1 MALDISGIGNVG
13 EFFSQHYL
21 DALLEKDL
29 KDTLARWAKRKA
41 DDKLATP
48 QERLARL
55 ADPYFRLAARAEGV
69 TSPRERLEL
78 SEGFHAEL
86 LAALGYER
94 KPATALLDDDRVV
107 PVLYAE
113 QQNQNPWLWI
123 VEAPFPQSA
132 DHADPFGETP
142 LPVQVARFIQDSAG
156 ADGPAPELASESWRE
171 LFDGPIFRA
180 ESPPRWVIFLAGSD
194 VFLLDRD
201 KWHQGKYL
209 HFQLG
214 RLLGL
219 RDPKALQATVGLL
232 HREVLVPEGGQSLLE
247 KLDEESHRHAFAVS
261 TDLKLGA
268 QKAIEL
274 LGNEAVRYRLEVLKL
289 KTYDDG
295 LDVRELTRE
304 CITYLYRLLFLFYV
318 EARGSELG
326 VVPMSS
332 DAYRD
337 GYSLE
342 SLRALELVALT
353 TDEARNGTYISDSL
367 RRLFHLI
374 QRGHGRAQTA
384 FDFSGPDDNR
394 QPEALHATFTL
405 RGLRSPLFDEERT
418 PILRAVKFR
427 NQVLQAVLQLLS
439 LSKEGKGKSRGR
451 ISYAQLGINQLG
463 AVYEGLLS
471 YTGFFA
477 AEELFEVRDEK
488 EVDDEGA
495 RTYFVPAS
503 KVDAYKKSELVKD
516 EFGRP
521 GKHAKGTF
529 LFRLSGR
536 DRERSASYYTP
547 EVLTRCLTKYTLKV
561 RLGEPLLPE
570 DDTPELRA
578 QRVSADEIL
587 KLTLC
592 EPAMGSGAF
601 LNEAVTQLAEKY
613 LEKKQQELGKSIPAE
628 QYQAELAKV
637 KYHFVVHNT
646 YGVDLNPLATELG
659 KISLWLNVL
668 QEGVEAPYLDQRL
681 AVGNSLIGARR
692 EVFPV
697 HLLTARGS
705 SNGTWLT
712 AVPERVPL
720 RDPSAAPGDDLRF
733 PPRPKNT
740 VYHFLLPDS
749 GMVAY
754 ADDDV
759 VKDLRAEQAE
769 QLRNWRKA
777 QQQPF
782 TDSEVTRLLVISDR
796 IEVLWQN
803 WAKERIE
810 RQQNLRQPIQLWG
823 QPANEQVKAGMV
835 KPDARPRF
843 RSVEEC
849 EDFVGGR
856 KNASGPALQLVMDY
870 WCALWFWPVLDA
882 ELAPTRD
889 QWVADVEAI
898 LEGGAAAVQPASQQT
913 TVPETGLA
921 ARLAV
926 VWRVAVEQRFFHW
939 QVAFAEAFALR
950 GGMDLFLGNPPWLKM
965 EWSEAGILGDAEP
978 TVNLHRL
985 SAKQVS
991 DRRRALVSSG
1001 TMAKAY
1007 LGELANTQGQS
1018 AFMVSRVNH
1027 PLLHGVQGNLYKCFL
1042 EKAWQNSSPGAAV
1055 GLWHQTGMFDDP
1067 HGGRFRAAFYAR
1079 ARLALSFKN
1088 ELKLFQEIGNQRT
1101 FCMTVSTGHP
1111 QDHSLRVLSNLFH
1124 PRTVDECFRHDGLGP
1139 VPGIKDDQGDWDLRG
1154 HRTRLV
1160 CVGAAELSLFSRLFD
1175 DSETPDTQARLPI
1188 VHSVEILQVLL
1199 RFGRNQRS
1207 LGDLKEGE
1215 DFLCIS
1221 EDLHESRQQEDGTIR
1236 RATQVADSPAGWV
1249 ISGPHFYV
1257 GTPFNKTPNE
1267 GCSNKNDYSNLD
1279 LTELPLDY
1287 LPRTNHVPGV
1297 SPQEFERGTPSWRG
1311 QPVTRFYRWICRKML
1326 PPTGERTLAAA
1337 IIPPGP
1343 RHIDSGFS
1351 VAFSSLSQLCEFGAL
1366 CSSLP
1371 LDFWTKTTG
1380 KTNFRN
1386 ELALHLPLATLGA
1399 EQLRNRA
1406 LRLNCLTTHYA
1417 DLWQEVGTKDIAK
1430 DGFAKQDPRLPS
1442 WKRLTTK
1449 WTHDSALRTPYER
1462 RQALV
1467 ELDALA
1473 ALSLGLTLEQLQLI
1487 YRVQFPVLQQYERET
1502 YYDQRG
1508 KIVFTTNRGLSGVGV
1523 TRKEWEQIQHAQAGD
1538 KLPAFAKDGGGAF
1551 VPPFDSCDRE
1561 ADMAQ
1566 AFRHF
1571 QDRLAEDSV
1580 DDLPT
1585 VIPTV
1590 SDTADATLFIC
1601 ALLHASGGTAIRNDL
1616 AHAFVL
1622 RAHPDMMKRLAPGSL
1637 TREVAHWVSTGGSRS
1652 VKAGVLAST
1661 LSELTDRGGVS
1672 PGTNGEGRAAVSTN
1686 SRTPAEEKIDPW
1698 FRFEAG
1704 LVMKVLRA
1712 QSEEKRA
1719 VIDNSL
1725 SGADRKLLER
1735 AG

>member
-55 ADPYFRLAARAEGV
+55 ADPYFRAAAKAESL
-69 TSPRERLEL
+69 TSPSDRLEP
-78 SEGFHAEL
+78 SQSFHADL
-86 LAALGYER
+86 LGALGYER
-94 KPATALLDDDRVV
+94 SPTAVLLDDDRVV

-113 QQNQNPWLWI
+113 QQNQKPWLWI
-123 VEAPFPQSA
+123 VEAPFPQNA
-132 DHADPFGETP
+132 DDADPFGESP
-142 LPVQVARFIQDSAG
+142 LPLQLPVAAPDTGSSG
-156 ADGPAPELASESWRE
+156 SAPELARESWRE

-180 ESPPRWVIFLAGSD
+180 ENPPRWVVFLAGSD

-247 KLDEESHRHAFAVS
+247 KLDEESHKHAFAVS

-332 DAYRD
+332 DAYRL

-342 SLRALELVALT
+342 TLRDLELVSLT
-353 TDEARNGTYISDSL
+353 TDEARNGTYLSESL

-384 FDFSGPDDNR
+384 FDFSQPNEDSE
-394 QPEALHATFTL
+394 PEALHATFTL

-418 PILRAVKFR
+418 PILRAVKFK
-427 NQVLQAVLQLLS
+427 NQVLQEVLQLLS

-488 EVDDEGA
+488 EIDDESA

-503 KVDAYKKSELVKD
+503 KVDAYKKEELVKD
-516 EFGRP
+516 EFKRP
-521 GKHAKGTF
+521 KKHAKGTF
-529 LFRLSGR
+529 LFRLAGR

-570 DDTPELRA
+570 DDTPELSA
-578 QRVSADEIL
+578 QRLSADEIL

-601 LNEAVTQLAEKY
+601 LNEAVSQLAEKY
-613 LEKKQQELGKSIPAE
+613 LEKKQQELGQTIPAE

-692 EVFPV
+692 EVFAA

-705 SNGTWLT
+705 TSDTWLT
-712 AVPERVPL
+712 AIPDRVPL
-720 RDPSAAPGDDLRF
+720 RDPSAPPGDDLRF
-733 PPRPKNT
+733 SPRPKNT

-769 QLRNWRKA
+769 HLRSWRKA

-782 TDSEVTRLLVISDR
+782 TEAEVTRLLALSDR
-796 IEVLWQN
+796 IDALWQS
-803 WAKERIE
+803 WAEERIE
-810 RQQNLRQPIQLWG
+810 RQLNLRQPIHLWG
-823 QPANEQVKAGMV
+823 QPANEQVKAGLA

-849 EDFVGGR
+849 EDYISGR
-856 KNASGPALQLVMDY
+856 KKPAGSQFQLIMDY

-882 ELAPTRD
+882 QLAPTRD
-889 QWVADVEAI
+889 HWLDDVETI
-898 LEGGAAAVQPASQQT
+898 LEGGAAALQPASQKAAGA
-913 TVPETGLA
+913 ETGLA

-926 VWRVAVEQRFFHW
+926 VRRVAAEQRFFHW
-939 QVAFAEAFALR
+939 QVAFAEVFAQR
-950 GGMDLFLGNPPWLKM
+950 GGVDVFLGNPPWIKL
-965 EWSEAGILGDAEP
+965 EWSEAGVLGDVDP
-978 TVNLHRL
+978 LLNLRNQ
-985 SAKQVS
+985 SAKQVT
-991 DRRRALVSSG
+991 DRRREVLSSKSL
-1001 TMAKAY
+1001 ADVY
-1007 LGELANTQGQS
+1007 LAELGSTQGQGS
-1018 AFMVSRVNH
+1018 FIAAGTNY
-1027 PLLHGVQGNLYKCFL
+1027 PLLVGVHANLYKCFL
-1042 EKAWQNSSPGAAV
+1042 ERLGAIV
-1055 GLWHQTGMFDDP
+1055 GPAGSLGVIHQKGLFDDP
-1067 HGGRFRAAFYAR
+1067 SGGKLRAY
-1079 ARLALSFKN
+1079 LALRLRWHLHFVNKLLLFAEIEDQKHY
-1088 ELKLFQEIGNQRT
+1088 EL
-1101 FCMTVSTGHP
+1101 TVLGPALSVP
-1111 QDHSLRVLSNLFH
+1111 KFLQVSNLFH
-1124 PRTVDECFRHDGLGP
+1124 PRTLEDSLVHDGEGE
-1139 VPGIKDDQGDWDLRG
+1139 VPGIKTGSDSWDLRG
-1154 HRTRLV
+1154 HRSRVAVIDEETL
-1160 CVGAAELSLFSRLFD
+1160 ALFSRLY
-1175 DSETPDTQARLPI
+1175 DSPGTAPHEARLPV
-1188 VHSVEILQVLL
+1188 VHSIEILEVL
-1199 RFGRNQRS
+1199 RS
-1207 LGDLKEGE
+1207 FERVPRLGPPGARWGTTREWNETD
-1215 DFLCIS
+1215 
-1221 EDLHESRQQEDGTIR
+1221 RTRDGTIR
-1236 RATQVADSPAGWV
+1236 AQTVRPTSTEKMIITGPMFSTATPLS
-1249 ISGPHFYV
+1249 
-1257 GTPFNKTPNE
+1257 KEPNE
-1267 GCSNKNDYSNLD
+1267 GCKHNQDYASLD
-1279 LTELPLDY
+1279 LCELQEAFIPRCNY
-1287 LPRTNHVPGV
+1287 TPAKSVSEYRARLPTWEGRPITNFFRHAH
-1297 SPQEFERGTPSWRG
+1297 RR
-1311 QPVTRFYRWICRKML
+1311 ML
-1326 PPTGERTLAAA
+1326 SPTGERTL
-1337 IIPPGP
+1337 IPALLPKGAMAT
-1343 RHIDSGFS
+1343 GTVFT
-1351 VAFSSLSQLCEFGAL
+1351 VAFAADTELLSFSGLASSIPMDFLVRSTGKNDARVELVQT
-1366 CSSLP
+1366 LP
-1371 LDFWTKTTG
+1371 LPASTPS
-1380 KTNFRN
+1380 
-1386 ELALHLPLATLGA
+1386 ECAH
-1399 EQLRNRA
+1399 RA
-1406 LRLNCLTTHYA
+1406 LRLNCLTAHYA
-1417 DLWQEVGTKDIAK
+1417 DLWQEVATNDIAK

-1442 WKRLTTK
+1442 WKHLTTK
-1449 WTHDSALRTPYER
+1449 WTRDAALRTPYER

-1473 ALSLGLTLEQLQLI
+1473 ALSLGLTVEQLLLI

-1502 YYDQRG
+1502 FYDQRG

-1538 KLPAFAKDGGGAF
+1538 KLPAFAKDAGGPF

-1566 AFRHF
+1566 AYHYF
-1571 QDRLAEDSV
+1571 
-1580 DDLPT
+1580 
-1585 VIPTV
+1585 
-1590 SDTADATLFIC
+1590 ADKLGI
-1601 ALLHASGGTAIRNDL
+1601 HPEKAS
-1616 AHAFVL
+1616 
-1622 RAHPDMMKRLAPGSL
+1622 
-1637 TREVAHWVSTGGSRS
+1637 
-1652 VKAGVLAST
+1652 
-1661 LSELTDRGGVS
+1661 
-1672 PGTNGEGRAAVSTN
+1672 
-1686 SRTPAEEKIDPW
+1686 
-1698 FRFEAG
+1698 
-1704 LVMKVLRA
+1704 
-1712 QSEEKRA
+1712 
-1719 VIDNSL
+1719 
-1725 SGADRKLLER
+1725 
-1735 AG
+1735 